1 MHSQYFGFLVTA
13 DTASTHNSS
22 TWRFCAAA
30 IVVPDPQHFGVRYCR
45 YSLYLEVFR
54 SSVLR
59 VLQVLAVFRSLVL
72 RVLPV
77 LAVPK
82 YSRYTRNME
91 YTWTLCA
98 QAVSIIIHAHCFA
111 ENMHKWSPRVGDG
124 ANYLWWEQLE
134 HLRVLA
140 VIRDWSTRSI
150 SRFYTAATALF
161 LKYLGVRYCGYCL
174 YSGSC
179 TPHTPNTR
187 GIWPFQHC

>member
-77 LAVPK
+77 L
-82 YSRYTRNME
+82 YCQFSQYQN
-91 YTWTLCA
+91 TLG
-98 QAVSIIIHAHCFA
+98 I
-111 ENMHKWSPRVGDG
+111 
-124 ANYLWWEQLE
+124 L
-134 HLRVLA
+134 
-140 VIRDWSTRSI
+140 
-150 SRFYTAATALF
+150 
-161 LKYLGVRYCGYCL
+161 
-174 YSGSC
+174 
-179 TPHTPNTR
+179 
-187 GIWPFQHC
+187 GIWSILGPSVHRQCR